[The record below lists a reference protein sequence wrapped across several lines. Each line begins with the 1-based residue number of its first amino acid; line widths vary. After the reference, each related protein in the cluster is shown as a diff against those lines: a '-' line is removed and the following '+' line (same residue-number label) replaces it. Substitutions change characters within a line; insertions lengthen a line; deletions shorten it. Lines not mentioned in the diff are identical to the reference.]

1 MSTAPETNATA
12 DKADPLA
19 AGSAKTCAV
28 ASTSRRLKT
37 QPNPGP
43 EQVPGDKPPKPAK
56 PPSGRAPLLDSA
68 LKKRSTSGLAE
79 KQSPFLQ
86 NIYKI
91 YEGIGWA
98 AQERKSFKS
107 SKRLPDKPS
116 TAKDLSSRNP
126 PHNFLCVEPP
136 DTSILN
142 NCNNALL
149 CTDPAGLQDKDKH
162 GPETNPDAPLDT
174 IHEAASKQKK
184 TASKKNDQCFEFK
197 PGVVDK
203 KDRKAAPTLEKE
215 FATSPQTHRH
225 VALLFGSKA
234 DNFRQKMLTEN
245 SKTQLSKTIKNT
257 KPFYDTASNKA
268 SKRSVERF
276 LDSPAKT
283 TRESPSKRSD
293 AQTPEPARAANSNDF
308 GNFFYLQK
316 NSNKPNLSKEL
327 TSNPR
332 GKVASLARLNRKSNN
347 QHHLLKTR
355 SQVYEDTASAKL
367 DPGPKEPKEKSDR
380 LQSRQK
386 SASNLRTVG
395 TFSKKDLEKSA
406 GRVSK
411 ELSSLSKTPSQVFSR
426 PKTQYTETFKPSQTH
441 YRESYKFAKDISSS
455 NTPYLKKDS
464 QKHKPDQN
472 PGLRLIQDLGFVEH
486 VQGKDD
492 LLGGS
497 TAETVKKPHQK
508 AGSKKE
514 KFEAKRRE
522 TQSESEQFKR
532 DFSNNFK
539 ALMDMKGLKK
549 HVLAMKASS
558 HQKIVSLFKTANS
571 IDPELYYLY
580 HLFQACKHSLEG
592 GSGEEE
598 KDKLKA
604 LEHYSHNVIGFTQTK
619 SHRARSLSDYIPK
632 RFELSNYKST
642 RLTLL
647 FDLDETLA
655 HSQQVSSQK
664 SVSFSP
670 CTKGSV
676 TIRPFAFEVISELKH
691 HFEVGLFTS
700 STKEYADGIIKT
712 FDSHDQLFD
721 FRLYRDSCVD
731 IGGGLVAKDLRVIKD
746 RDAQSLFIVDNN
758 TFCFGFQLN
767 QGIPIMPFTGDAK
780 DKELVYL
787 LKYLR
792 LLATVSEPSRFNCRY
807 FGHDLLQTHSDNVS
821 ILPRLML
828 ERIVEVSESV
838 HRQHL

>member
-1 MSTAPETNATA
+1 MSCAPDSNAMV
-12 DKADPLA
+12 DKPATLA
-19 AGSAKTCAV
+19 VGGGKPSAA

-37 QPNPGP
+37 QPNPDP
-43 EQVPGDKPPKPAK
+43 EQLASDKAAKVAKPSSNKPP
-56 PPSGRAPLLDSA
+56 APDGS
-68 LKKRSTSGLAE
+68 LKKRSASGLAG

-91 YEGIGWA
+91 YEGMV
-98 AQERKSFKS
+98 AQERKSNRA
-107 SKRLPDKPS
+107 SKPGSDKPS
-116 TAKDLSSRNP
+116 TAQDLRCRDPAN
-126 PHNFLCVEPP
+126 HRGLDPP
-136 DTSILN
+136 DTSIVN
-142 NCNNALL
+142 SK
-149 CTDPAGLQDKDKH
+149 DPAG
-162 GPETNPDAPLDT
+162 PDAPGRPGNEGPTLHTDSPLDT
-174 IHEAASKQKK
+174 IHEIGPKLKK
-184 TASKKNDQCFEFK
+184 TSCKKPEQ
-197 PGVVDK
+197 GVEGARGADK
-203 KDRKAAPTLEKE
+203 KDRKAAATLEKDL
-215 FATSPQTHRH
+215 ATSPQTHRH

-234 DNFRQKMLTEN
+234 DNFRQKLLTEN

-257 KPFYDTASNKA
+257 KPFYETASNKV
-268 SKRSVERF
+268 SKRSVEKF
-276 LDSPAKT
+276 LDSPSKPK
-283 TRESPSKRSD
+283 RESPSKPSD
-293 AQTPEPARAANSNDF
+293 AHTPEPAKPANSNDF
-308 GNFFYLQK
+308 GNFFYLHK
-316 NSNKPNLSKEL
+316 NCNKPNLSKE
-327 TSNPR
+327 TPSNCR
-332 GKVASLARLNRKSNN
+332 SKFASVARVNRKSNN

-355 SQVYEDTASAKL
+355 SQVYDDTSSAKN
-367 DPGPKEPKEKSDR
+367 DPGLKEPKDKSDR

-386 SASNLRTVG
+386 SATNLRTVG

-411 ELSSLSKTPSQVFSR
+411 ELSCLSKTPSQVFSR
-426 PKTQYTETFKPSQTH
+426 PKTQYSETLKSSQTH
-441 YRESYKFAKDISSS
+441 YRDSYKFSKDISSS
-455 NTPYLKKDS
+455 NTPYLKKDP
-464 QKHKPDQN
+464 QKNKPDQN

-508 AGSKKE
+508 AGCKKE

-549 HVLAMKASS
+549 HVMAMKASS
-558 HQKIVSLFKTANS
+558 HQKIVSLFKTAHS

-598 KDKLKA
+598 KDKDKLKA
-604 LEHYSHNVIGFTQTK
+604 LEHYSQNVIGFSQTK
-619 SHRARSLSDYIPK
+619 SHRARSLSDYIAK

-642 RLTLL
+642 RMTLL

-655 HSQQVSSQK
+655 HCQQVACTKAASS
-664 SVSFSP
+664 SP
-670 CTKGSV
+670 CPKSGV
-676 TIRPFAFEVISELKH
+676 TIRPFVFEVISELKRY
-691 HFEVGLFTS
+691 FEVGLFTS
-700 STKEYADGIIKT
+700 STKEYADAIIKI
-712 FDSHDQLFD
+712 FDSDDQLFD

-767 QGIPIMPFTGDAK
+767 QGIPILPFTGDAK
-780 DKELVYL
+780 DKELIYL
-787 LKYLR
+787 LKYLKF
-792 LLATVSEPSRFNCRY
+792 LAAVSEPSRFNCRY
-807 FGHDLLQTHSDNVS
+807 FGHDLLQSHSDNIS

-828 ERIVEVSESV
+828 ERIVEISDSV